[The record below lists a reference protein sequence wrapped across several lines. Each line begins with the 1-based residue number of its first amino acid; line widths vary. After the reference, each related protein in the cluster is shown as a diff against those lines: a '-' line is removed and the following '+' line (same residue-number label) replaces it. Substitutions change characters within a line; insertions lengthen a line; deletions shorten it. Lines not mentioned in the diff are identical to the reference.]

1 MLAID
6 VDYICFLAL
15 FISNKNTALNSI
27 GRLNF
32 NTSDIMLMAA
42 YINFYYF
49 RKWRRLK
56 YLRFFF
62 RNHFYFWYRSWH
74 YLMHCPNTIYL
85 ITNELFFLQSELS
98 IYSRL
103 LLWIIQRKESIS
115 FCLTQVTLKSSRLP
129 YWHIKYQWCFS

>member
-74 YLMHCPNTIYL
+74 FLMHCPNTIYL
-85 ITNELFFLQSELS
+85 ITNELFFAIRIVYLFQTFVVNHSTK
-98 IYSRL
+98 RVNKFL
-103 LLWIIQRKESIS
+103 LDSGDFKIIPSP
-115 FCLTQVTLKSSRLP
+115 LLA
-129 YWHIKYQWCFS
+129 Y